1 MFNVSAVTAVSAVI
15 PPSARTFHLGEDSLR
30 GAGAPFARHP
40 HVEHRSL
47 ALWHAKRETGDR
59 GREWVEDTRRRRRVR
74 RFQKG
79 LNVVSDPGR
88 VRVCC
93 EEGSRDSRLVRYSV
107 DSSPELVHRRHE
119 TPVVAERPDEKARAL
134 RTDKGDCWCC
144 KHRVSEN
151 LQKKNVPDTMFA
163 PNVSEGL

>member
-1 MFNVSAVTAVSAVI
+1 MALAHPSHVI
-15 PPSARTFHLGEDSLR
+15 PTLNTVVSLCGTRKERQGTEGESGLKTR
-30 GAGAPFARHP
+30 AVAVGC
-40 HVEHRSL
+40 
-47 ALWHAKRETGDR
+47 GD
-59 GREWVEDTRRRRRVR
+59 
-74 RFQKG
+74 FKKG